1 MEIGSIF
8 NDWLLASVRMATPI
22 MLVGIGGVFT
32 ERTGIFNIGIE
43 GMMLAG
49 AMAAVAGDLVAGSVW
64 VGTLCAM
71 VVGGLFGVVHAY
83 LTVTRRANQIVS
95 GAAINLFALGL
106 TNLLYGPLYEGFEYR
121 PRVSLY
127 PKLAPPALQE
137 LPILGPV
144 FFDQPVIVWIAL
156 VLALIATWVL
166 YRTSWGLNI
175 RAVGDHPH
183 AVATA
188 GVSVIRLKYIGVI
201 ISGVFAG
208 LGGSALVLA
217 ELGMFGPNL
226 TAGRG
231 FIALA
236 TLAVGNWNPT
246 RVAAASLFFGAADAL
261 QLRAQTWSQ
270 TYGVNI
276 PYQFLVMAPYL
287 LTIVALAGLV
297 GKTNAPKTVGKP
309 YDPET
314 I

>member
-49 AMAAVAGDLVAGSVW
+49 AMAAVAGDLVAGNVW